1 MTSYIHDRRLAA
13 GLLLAIAASAG
24 LTAVASTPAPH
35 LKHGPVVTFDRKPP
49 SKGLLAYVR
58 FTKEVA
64 RTSKGTPQVRL
75 GLSAP
80 TVVPVATAGTV
91 GRRTRACYST
101 RVFAGLRHPKT
112 GMAVKLVI
120 ETGPRSSPA
129 RRTVTVHL
137 RGVDKESSRQSDNP
151 VLQDLG
157 CVATHR

>member
-1 MTSYIHDRRLAA
+1 MTSCIRGRRLAA

-24 LTAVASTPAPH
+24 ATAVASTPVPH
-35 LKHGPVVTFDRKPP
+35 LKHGPVVTFDRRHP

-58 FTKEVA
+58 FTKEVT
-64 RTSKGTPQVRL
+64 RTSKGTPQVRV

-80 TVVPVATAGTV
+80 TVVHVATAATV

-101 RVFAGLRHPKT
+101 RMFAGLRHPTT

-129 RRTVTVHL
+129 RRTVAVHL
-137 RGVDKESSRQSDNP
+137 RGVDKESSHQSDNP